1 MDFLLP
7 LATLTVVHLLAVMS
21 PGQSFLLVSRT
32 ALSSGRPAALA
43 ATLGMG
49 LGVLPWAIGAMLG
62 LALLLQQA
70 AWLYAL
76 LKIAGGLYL
85 IYLAVMVWRH
95 APDPVVVTTDGATK
109 QDLWPA
115 FKTALLTQIANPKV
129 VVFFGSI
136 FVSVLPA
143 NPPLWMLGAILAIV
157 LINEMGWYTIVALL
171 FSADRPRAA
180 YMGVK
185 PAVDRMMAVVLG
197 ALGARLIWDARSE

>member
-1 MDFLLP
+1 MDFAWP
-7 LATLTVVHLLAVMS
+7 LATLAVVHLLAVMS
-21 PGQSFLLVSRT
+21 PGQSFLLVSRA
-32 ALSSGRPAALA
+32 ALSSGRAAALA

-62 LALLLQQA
+62 LALVFQQA
-70 AWLYAL
+70 AWLYNI

-85 IYLAVMVWRH
+85 ICLAVMVWRH
-95 APDPVVVTTDGATK
+95 SAEPVIVSAEGAK
-109 QDLWPA
+109 HEELWPA

-143 NPPLWMLGAILAIV
+143 NPPLWVLGAILAIV

-171 FSADRPRAA
+171 FSAPRPRAA

-185 PAVDRMMAVVLG
+185 PWVDRFMAAVLG
-197 ALGARLIWDARSE
+197 ALGAKLIWDARG

>member
-1 MDFLLP
+1 MDFALP
-7 LATLTVVHLLAVMS
+7 LATLAIVHLLAVMS

-62 LALLLQQA
+62 LALLFQQA
-70 AWLYAL
+70 AWLYSL

-85 IYLAVMVWRH
+85 IYLAAMVWRH
-95 APDPVVVTTDGATK
+95 APDPVTVSAEGAER
-109 QDLWPA
+109 QALWPA
-115 FKTALLTQIANPKV
+115 FRTAFLTQIANPKV

-143 NPPLWMLGAILAIV
+143 NPPLWVLATILAIV
-157 LINEMGWYTIVALL
+157 LINEMGWYAVVALL
-171 FSADRPRAA
+171 FSAPRPRTA

-185 PAVDRMMAVVLG
+185 PWVDRLMAAVLG
-197 ALGARLIWDARSE
+197 ALGAKLIWDARG